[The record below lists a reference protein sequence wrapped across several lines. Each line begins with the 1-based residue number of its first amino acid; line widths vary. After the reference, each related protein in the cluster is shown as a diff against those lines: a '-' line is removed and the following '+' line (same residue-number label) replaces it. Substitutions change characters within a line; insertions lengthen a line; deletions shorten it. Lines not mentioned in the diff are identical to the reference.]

1 MEAARHPWPA
11 LGVLLIRDGLVTP
24 EELEEV
30 LARQGDDREHRISSQ
45 RLGEALVEAGTVTS
59 AQIARL
65 VAEQHELPF
74 LDLEDPDATVPV
86 ENRLPEELA
95 RLYSAL
101 PVRAFPDGSVLV
113 VVADPT
119 RAGCFDDIRRA
130 LGVPVRFAV
139 ATPEAIGAAIDAE
152 AARIARLSEV
162 KDDEQTDESAGIG
175 GDIVEAAADDEWYTE
190 APEASERPAW
200 PVLGS
205 LLVRD
210 GLVSEAEL
218 EAALAQQR
226 LSSTRRLGEIL
237 VARGSLT
244 EAEVSRALAEQHE
257 LSFIDLRDH
266 EIDFAAASRLPLDA
280 ARAHVVLPIS
290 TLPDGALLVAVADPA
305 SMHSE
310 ELRTTLGV
318 PLQFAIAPPAEID
331 SAIDSVQ
338 AHGNGEA
345 ADEVA
350 GVEEL
355 ALALAPAP
363 VAEQDDEP
371 DAEPDLGSE
380 PENLQDPET
389 LFELEADPELQTDLQ
404 FEGLQE
410 PEILLELAEPKV
422 LLELEVPPELEIAA
436 GEPEAVLGQEPAHEN
451 DADLQL
457 AAVHQLEVVAED
469 PETVSELELVADDSE
484 PETVLQLET
493 DPEVLEDV
501 AAEPDAVLEPEREPE
516 PGTETELEAVPTLE
530 TDAEPQHEA
539 VFAEIDTEEE
549 RESVTDAI
557 ERALALGATAV
568 HFVPRGER
576 MAVLGRVD
584 GVLSELEAI
593 PPGDDADARNE
604 LAALTRRP
612 LHTFQ
617 VGERSLVLRSAV
629 LPTLDGDRATFRV
642 VDEAAPPEPFLEL
655 VVRTGAA
662 DTLQGALD
670 LGSGLLVVCGPA
682 GSGRTTTV
690 RAALADLG
698 CAHRAVMTIE
708 DPVEQLI
715 PGADQTEVDPS
726 RGLTFAS
733 GLRAILRSDPD
744 VVVVGE
750 LVDPSTASLAARA
763 ALDGR
768 LVLTTLEAEST
779 TAGVRRLLDLGL
791 EPHSLAHALTG
802 VVAQRLVARVC
813 VECRESYYA
822 SAAELTELGLPPE
835 ELGRRLLGRGQ
846 GCNSC
851 DGSGYAGQVAVFEVL
866 PLSEPVRALVT
877 LGATAAELEHSAV
890 AAGMRTL
897 FEDVVELCLEGVT
910 TPAEVRRIAGLY
922 R

>member
-45 RLGEALVEAGTVTS
+45 RLGEALVESGRVTS
-59 AQIARL
+59 TQIARL

-74 LDLEDPDATVPV
+74 VDLEDPDATVPV
-86 ENRLPEELA
+86 PVRLPEEVA
-95 RLYSAL
+95 RLHSAL
-101 PVRAFPDGSVLV
+101 PVRGFPDGSLLV

-119 RAGCFDDIRRA
+119 RASCFDDIRRA
-130 LGVPVRFAV
+130 LDVPVRFAV
-139 ATPEAIGAAIDAE
+139 ATPDAIEAAIDAE
-152 AARIARLSEV
+152 VARVARLSDAEAEEDADESTTFGDDLEAAP
-162 KDDEQTDESAGIG
+162 DDETSA
-175 GDIVEAAADDEWYTE
+175 
-190 APEASERPAW
+190 EASDTRAW

-210 GLVSEAEL
+210 GLVSETEL

-237 VARGSLT
+237 VARGALT

-257 LSFIDLRDH
+257 LAFVDLQEH
-266 EIDFAAASRLPLDA
+266 EIDFAAASRLPLDV
-280 ARAHVVLPIS
+280 ARAHVALPIS

-310 ELRTTLGV
+310 ELRATLAV
-318 PLQFAIAPPAEID
+318 PLQFAIAPSAEID
-331 SAIDSVQ
+331 AAIDSAQ
-338 AHGNGEA
+338 AHGN
-345 ADEVA
+345 ADEADADV
-350 GVEEL
+350 L
-355 ALALAPAP
+355 LALAPALG
-363 VAEQDDEP
+363 AEEDDEL
-371 DAEPDLGSE
+371 DAEPDSDLE
-380 PENLQDPET
+380 PEFAQEPEMT
-389 LFELEADPELQTDLQ
+389 VELEAAPELER
-404 FEGLQE
+404 FEE
-410 PEILLELAEPKV
+410 PGMRLELDD
-422 LLELEVPPELEIAA
+422 PPELEIAA
-436 GEPEAVLGQEPAHEN
+436 PEPEPAHEN
-451 DADLQL
+451 GAGP
-457 AAVHQLEVVAED
+457 QLEA
-469 PETVSELELVADDSE
+469 VSELELVAEPEPTISE
-484 PETVLQLET
+484 PETGPELLDAGVVELEV
-493 DPEVLEDV
+493 ES
-501 AAEPDAVLEPEREPE
+501 ERE
-516 PGTETELEAVPTLE
+516 TETETESESVAEPETEAVI
-530 TDAEPQHEA
+530 AEPETVAH
-539 VFAEIDTEEE
+539 

-568 HFVPRGER
+568 HFVPRRER

-584 GVLSELEAI
+584 DLLSELEAI
-593 PPGDDADARNE
+593 SPESREDARSE

-642 VDEAAPPEPFLEL
+642 VDEVASPEPFLEL
-655 VVRTGAA
+655 VARTGAA

-682 GSGRTTTV
+682 GSGRTTTL

-708 DPVEQLI
+708 DPVEQVI

-750 LVDPSTASLAARA
+750 LVDPLTASLAARA

-768 LVLTTLEAEST
+768 LVLTTLEADSA
-779 TAGVRRLLDLGL
+779 TAAVRRLLDLGL
-791 EPHSLAHALTG
+791 EPRSLAHALTG

-846 GCNSC
+846 GCDAC